1 MNMDESANRIG
12 FSHKR
17 DETRSAEMAAGV
29 SREQDRADMLT
40 MIVARARARVSG
52 GNKLVPRLPGSTRYS
67 CATAG
72 LCSSAASAVWFLLA
86 AFLAISPGQGFRRE
100 WFNQRQPE
108 SMHGDDAGRDLHA
121 DVEFVFVR
129 RDGYA
134 GLGHRRK

>member
-52 GNKLVPRLPGSTRYS
+52 GNKLVPRLPDSTRYS

-86 AFLAISPGQGFRRE
+86 DAHPVSTSRCSMFSPWLLLRAPLITTIVYGLSCFAAAFGVARATSDTG
-100 WFNQRQPE
+100 
-108 SMHGDDAGRDLHA
+108 
-121 DVEFVFVR
+121 
-129 RDGYA
+129 
-134 GLGHRRK
+134 